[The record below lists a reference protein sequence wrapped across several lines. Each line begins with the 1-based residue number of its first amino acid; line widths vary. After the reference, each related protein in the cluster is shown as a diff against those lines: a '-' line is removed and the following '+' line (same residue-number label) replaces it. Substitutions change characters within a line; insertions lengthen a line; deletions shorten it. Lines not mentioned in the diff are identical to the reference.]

1 MQPTYKGPMVTTTR
15 LRHNGEDYVVATL
28 VQHAKACPVIEVPL
42 KDLVIEG
49 TATDHTTPLVMKC
62 AGKYVVLHGGT
73 SVAASLQLLKDMPE
87 EVREQAELR
96 PVKVVLITKHVLKHA
111 LVVREEP
118 ATHADTSQNYSQP
131 FYPRR
136 GVGESSSP
144 RREGGFGSQYEPR
157 GNYQRHR

>member
-1 MQPTYKGPMVTTTR
+1 MVTTSR

-28 VQHAKACPVIEVPL
+28 VQHAKACPIIEVPL
-42 KDLVIEG
+42 KDLAVEG
-49 TATDHTTPLVMKC
+49 PAAEHTMPLVMKS
-62 AGKYVVLHGGT
+62 AGKYVVLHGGA
-73 SVAASLQLLKDMPE
+73 SVAASLKLLQEMPE
-87 EVREQAELR
+87 EVREQAQVR

-118 ATHADTSQNYSQP
+118 AAHAESSQNYSQP

-136 GVGESSSP
+136 GVGEYSSP

-157 GNYQRHR
+157 GSYQRNR